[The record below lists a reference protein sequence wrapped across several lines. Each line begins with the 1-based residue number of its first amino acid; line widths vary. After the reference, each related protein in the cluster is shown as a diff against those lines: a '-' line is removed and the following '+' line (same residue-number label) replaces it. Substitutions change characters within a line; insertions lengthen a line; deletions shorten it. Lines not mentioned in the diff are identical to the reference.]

1 MGNKRIALE
10 CWSSKN
16 CRKWHQGLRKL
27 EWKASNT
34 NSVSL
39 FQFLYW
45 ITNSCWSS
53 NTSYYRIEEADK
65 IGPTL
70 LWEVT
75 PMATF
80 TFSFKN
86 FNELWRDIYRITYH
100 QWGGAS
106 ISTRLT
112 CSHPPDCRVRSW
124 LWYVRDPDHN
134 KDKGEEEVT
143 FTTSH
148 LVLIVPTQHSGS
160 TTSNSIYKIY
170 ITRGASRVFITFLS
184 CHSCFRYMCNSPA
197 KMLWLTPFFVLWS
210 SNLGIF
216 HLECICSRMRTAFL
230 SRFSLQDSRR
240 SCYVCIGC
248 DCCSCKKGSH

>member
-1 MGNKRIALE
+1 MLII
-10 CWSSKN
+10 
-16 CRKWHQGLRKL
+16 QY
-27 EWKASNT
+27 
-34 NSVSL
+34 V
-39 FQFLYW
+39 
-45 ITNSCWSS
+45 I
-53 NTSYYRIEEADK
+53 YYRIEEADK
-65 IGPTL
+65 IGPAL
-70 LWEVT
+70 LWEVI

-86 FNELWRDIYRITYH
+86 FNELWGDIYRITYH

-134 KDKGEEEVT
+134 KDEGEEEVT
-143 FTTSH
+143 TTTSH
-148 LVLIVPTQHSGS
+148 PLLIVPTQHSGS

-197 KMLWLTPFFVLWS
+197 RILLSVMVNSFLCSLIKQSWNLPPWMCLLKNENCFSFKVLVA
-210 SNLGIF
+210 
-216 HLECICSRMRTAFL
+216 R
-230 SRFSLQDSRR
+230 
-240 SCYVCIGC
+240 
-248 DCCSCKKGSH
+248 